1 MHRLQPACRSPWPSW
16 PVGRSAL
23 LVLVA
28 AILPSLVW
36 AGGIDIQKLRLKGA
50 QHAKDLKYF
59 LDTGLISARTTAIE
73 MQTEAFEKSITQYRE
88 AKPADRNL
96 ALKNAKQTYDKFL
109 PEFKIIAETFR
120 DLVDK
125 YQAGYNEKNSEPFAD
140 TTTKEKVVSAVEVGK
155 QSETRALAAFNNRDY
170 SYSAHLYLRALRQ
183 YHRVYELRKWPQLVQ
198 LTPEPKSKS
207 RKSK

>member
-1 MHRLQPACRSPWPSW
+1 
-16 PVGRSAL
+16 
-23 LVLVA
+23 VA
-28 AILPSLVW
+28 LPSVIW
-36 AGGIDIQKLRLKGA
+36 GGGIDIQKIKIQGA
-50 QHAKDLKYF
+50 KHAKDLKYF
-59 LDTGLISARTTAIE
+59 QDTGLISSRATALE
-73 MQTEAFEKSITQYRE
+73 MQSEAFEKSITQYRE

-109 PEFKIIAETFR
+109 PELKIIAETFR

-140 TTTKEKVVSAVEVGK
+140 TTTKEKVISAVEVGK
-155 QSETRALAAFNNRDY
+155 QSETRALAAYNNRDY

-198 LTPEPKSKS
+198 LAPEPRAKAK
-207 RKSK
+207 KTK